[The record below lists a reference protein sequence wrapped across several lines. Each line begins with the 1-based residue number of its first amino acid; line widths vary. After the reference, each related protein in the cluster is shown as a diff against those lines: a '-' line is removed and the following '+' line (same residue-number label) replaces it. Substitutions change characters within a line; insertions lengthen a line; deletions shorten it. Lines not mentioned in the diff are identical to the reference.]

1 MLEWN
6 DKRRDR
12 LVNSACIAILIFITV
27 MAFIFWATA
36 QSMVT
41 SEPAQ
46 QLMMKNLLAML
57 IVAEFVVIVTL
68 LYNIMQKKS
77 RM

>member
-6 DKRRDR
+6 NSKRDR
-12 LVNSACIAILIFITV
+12 LVNSACIAILVFITV

-36 QSMVT
+36 QNMVT

-46 QLMMKNLLAML
+46 QLMMKNLLAMVM
-57 IVAEFVVIVTL
+57 VAEFVVIVTL
-68 LYNIMQKKS
+68 LYRIMQKKKP
-77 RM
+77 M